1 MSSLRF
7 DPATEKYVSLATY
20 RRNGVEVKT
29 PVWIAKVA
37 MRYYVFSE
45 GNAGKVKR
53 IRATPRVRLAS
64 CDVRGNVRSAWIEG
78 RARLVLDPVLIVQ
91 VRKALR
97 DKYGLTMRLIDLMA
111 TVTGRIH
118 GRAYIEVELA
128 DS

>member
-1 MSSLRF
+1 
-7 DPATEKYVSLATY
+7 
-20 RRNGVEVKT
+20 
-29 PVWIAKVA
+29 
-37 MRYYVFSE
+37 
-45 GNAGKVKR
+45 
-53 IRATPRVRLAS
+53 
-64 CDVRGNVRSAWIEG
+64 
-78 RARLVLDPVLIVQ
+78 LVLDPVLIVQ